1 MLITP
6 YTDSWVEKFQSIKL
20 ALDTSLQGIDNTIEH
35 VGSTS
40 VSGLDAKPIIDID
53 IIYKQAPEF
62 EQIKAGLISMGYYH
76 NGDQGIP
83 QREVFKRAG
92 TKYNHILD
100 NISHHLYVCMAG
112 SPGLNRHLLFRD
124 HLRKNEEARLTYQA
138 MKYELAIRA
147 QQDRKRY
154 AELKELHIN
163 DFIDSVI
170 EAEKQLN
177 SKNR

>member
-6 YTDSWVEKFQSIKL
+6 YTDSWVEKFQSIRL
-20 ALDTSLQGIDNTIEH
+20 ALDTSLQGIDYTIEH

-40 VSGLDAKPIIDID
+40 IDGLDAKAIIDID
-53 IIYKQAPEF
+53 IIYEQATEF
-62 EQIKAGLISMGYYH
+62 EQIKAGLISIGYYH

-83 QREVFKRAG
+83 QREVFKRTG
-92 TKYNHILD
+92 TQHSGVLD
-100 NISHHLYVCMAG
+100 NTPHHLYVCLAG

-124 HLRKNEEARLTYQA
+124 HLRKNDEARLTYQA
-138 MKYELAIRA
+138 MKYELAARA
-147 QQDRKRY
+147 NQDKKRY

-163 DFIDSVI
+163 DFVDSVI

-177 SKNR
+177 SKTR